1 MIRCAL
7 VRVIKMRAEQDDI
20 IAKRDLALPLW
31 YLMTGMRRS
40 EVISVRGK
48 DIDLK
53 DGRIIVRGKVK
64 GGTYV
69 GREITDP
76 DLRTAVVDYLTA
88 SRRLHALIGEA
99 PL

>member
-1 MIRCAL
+1 
-7 VRVIKMRAEQDDI
+7 MRAEQDDI

-53 DGRIIVRGKVK
+53 DDRIIVRGKVK

-69 GREITDP
+69 RREITDP